1 VTPAKLAEAVLAAA
15 HAVFAARG
23 LDRACLPESVTMQRP
38 RDPGHGDYAS
48 PLALHLAR
56 RVGLPPRELA
66 TALADRLRGT
76 PGIAAVEII
85 DPGFVNVRLTAAAA
99 GDLARIVVQQGRG
112 YGESAALALSPM
124 AGGLA
129 EAIGADAAR
138 YALARRSNNWP
149 AGPNDFAGPND
160 SGAVDSGGIDIGG
173 VDTSDIDIDR
183 WTRADDDNPVYFVQY
198 YAARTASVAR
208 NAADLGLGR
217 GEAGEFWPELLA
229 GERERELL
237 MTLGDFPDVVDA
249 AAERS
254 EPHRVTRYLE
264 QLVGAYREFYY
275 GCRILPRGDEE
286 ITAEHRARLWLNDA
300 TRTVIANGLRLLGV
314 AAPVRI

>member
-1 VTPAKLAEAVLAAA
+1 MTPAKLAEAVLAAA

-38 RDPGHGDYAS
+38 RDPGHGDYAT

-56 RVGLPPRELA
+56 MVGLAPRELA

-76 PGIAAVEII
+76 PGVAAVEII

-112 YGESAALALSPM
+112 YGGSAVLALP
-124 AGGLA
+124 AADNGLA
-129 EAIGADAAR
+129 EGIGVDAAR
-138 YALARRSNNWP
+138 YALARRSNDEP
-149 AGPNDFAGPND
+149 ADL
-160 SGAVDSGGIDIGG
+160 
-173 VDTSDIDIDR
+173 DR
-183 WTRADDDNPVYFVQY
+183 WTRANDDNPVYFVQY

-217 GEAGEFWPELLA
+217 GEVGEFRPELLGGA
-229 GERERELL
+229 RERELL
-237 MTLGDFPDVVDA
+237 MTLGDFPDVVDT

-254 EPHRVTRYLE
+254 EPHRVARYLE
-264 QLVGAYREFYY
+264 RLAGAYREFYY
-275 GCRILPRGDEE
+275 GCRILPSGDEE

-314 AAPVRI
+314 GAPVRI

>member
-23 LDRACLPESVTMQRP
+23 LDRACLPEAIMMRRP
-38 RDPGHGDYAS
+38 PDPGHGDYAS

-56 RVGLPPRELA
+56 GVGLAPLELA
-66 TALADRLRGT
+66 EALADRLRGT

-85 DPGFVNVRLTAAAA
+85 DPGFVNVRLTAAAV
-99 GDLARIVVQQGRG
+99 GELARVVVQQGRG
-112 YGESAALALSPM
+112 YGERAPLALPQPTE
-124 AGGLA
+124 GLA
-129 EAIGADAAR
+129 EVIGVDAAR
-138 YALARRSNNWP
+138 YALARHSADWP
-149 AGPNDFAGPND
+149 AGP
-160 SGAVDSGGIDIGG
+160 IGRDNQ
-173 VDTSDIDIDR
+173 VDTDR
-183 WTRADDDNPVYFVQY
+183 WTRANDDNPVYFVQY

-208 NAADLGLGR
+208 NAADLGLRR
-217 GEAGEFWPELLA
+217 GEAGDFRPELLG

-237 MTLGDFPDVVDA
+237 RTIGEYPEV
-249 AAERS
+249 AERS

-264 QLVGAYREFYY
+264 RLVGAYREFYY

-286 ITAEHRARLWLNDA
+286 ITVEHRARLWLNDA

-314 AAPVRI
+314 GAPVRI

>member
-23 LDRACLPESVTMQRP
+23 LDGACLPESVTMQRP
-38 RDPGHGDYAS
+38 RDPGHGDYAT

-56 RVGLPPRELA
+56 TVGLAPRELA
-66 TALADRLRGT
+66 TALADRLRGA

-99 GDLARIVVQQGRG
+99 GNLARIVVQQGRG
-112 YGESAALALSPM
+112 YGGSTALALPT
-124 AGGLA
+124 ADDGLA
-129 EAIGADAAR
+129 DVIGADAAR
-138 YALARRSNNWP
+138 YALARQ
-149 AGPNDFAGPND
+149 ANDGH
-160 SGAVDSGGIDIGG
+160 ID
-173 VDTSDIDIDR
+173 TIDPDR
-183 WTRADDDNPVYFVQY
+183 WTRANDDNPAYFVQY

-208 NAADLGLGR
+208 NAADLGLRR
-217 GEAGEFWPELLA
+217 GEAGEFRPELLG

-237 MTLGDFPDVVDA
+237 MTIGDFPDVVDA

-254 EPHRVTRYLE
+254 EPHRVARYLE
-264 QLVGAYREFYY
+264 RLAGAYREFYY

-314 AAPVRI
+314 GAPVRI

>member
-112 YGESAALALSPM
+112 YGESAALALSPV
-124 AGGLA
+124 ADGLA

-138 YALARRSNNWP
+138 YALAWRSSKSP
-149 AGPNDFAGPND
+149 AGP
-160 SGAVDSGGIDIGG
+160 IDID
-173 VDTSDIDIDR
+173 VDR
-183 WTRADDDNPVYFVQY
+183 WTRANDDNPVYFVQY

-217 GEAGEFWPELLA
+217 GEAGEFRPELLA